1 MRGGRHRSDDR
12 AVHDGHVVQ
21 RRRRVHGSAAWVLAT
36 RRDIQRQ
43 LRDDPDLLGVF
54 LEEVLRVEAPFRGH
68 YRHVVRDTTLRG
80 FHLAAGSRLLLL
92 WGAAN
97 RDPSHFDDADGF
109 RLDRGSAGK
118 GHISFGRGPHF
129 CVGAALAR
137 MEARIV
143 IGHLLEHTEFFE
155 AAQTGQWLP
164 SLLVRRL
171 ESLDLAVR

>member
-1 MRGGRHRSDDR
+1 
-12 AVHDGHVVQ
+12 
-21 RRRRVHGSAAWVLAT
+21 
-36 RRDIQRQ
+36 
-43 LRDDPDLLGVF
+43 VF
-54 LEEVLRVEAPFRGH
+54 LEEVLRVEPPFRGH
-68 YRHVVRDTTLRG
+68 YRHVVRDTTLSG

-97 RDPSHFDDADGF
+97 RDPSHFDEPDRF

-143 IGHLLEHTEFFE
+143 IGHLLENTEFFE
-155 AAQTGQWLP
+155 AAETGQWLP

-171 ESLDLAVR
+171 ESLHLAVR